1 MYKKY
6 SSLNPR
12 IVAIGGGT
20 GLSTLLKGIK
30 NYSSNITA
38 LVTMADDGGGSGIL
52 RRSFGMLP
60 PGDIRNCLLALS
72 DIEPEMNTLLS
83 HRFEKGELKGQSFG
97 NLFLLAMNEIYGSFE
112 EAVKMASN
120 ILRVKG
126 TVMPITVNDVNIEAT
141 YDDKSKAFGE
151 SILPTEAIKDN
162 KKIKRVRLCP
172 EDVEALDGVI
182 DAINNADI
190 ILIGPGSL
198 YTSVIPNLLVH
209 GVKEAIIASTAKK
222 IYIQNVMTQHG
233 ETDKMSVKDH
243 IEAIFEHAGKVI
255 DSAIIN
261 NCTLSDKAKEK
272 YLEEYQEQI
281 LLTADDK
288 KYLEEEGIDYIEGDC
303 LDEEDDFVRHDS
315 EKLASMIIDY
325 YVKTRRVK
333 TYEK

>member
-1 MYKKY
+1 MYNY
-6 SSLNPR
+6 RSLNPK
-12 IVAIGGGT
+12 IVTIGGGT

-30 NYSSNITA
+30 NYSSEITA

-60 PGDIRNCLLALS
+60 PGDVRNCLLALS

-112 EAVKMASN
+112 EAVKMASS

-151 SILPTEAIKDN
+151 SILPAEAIKDN
-162 KKIKRVRLCP
+162 KKIKRVELCP
-172 EDVEALDGVI
+172 KDVEPLDGVI
-182 DAINNADI
+182 TAINKADI

-198 YTSVIPNLLVH
+198 YTSIIPNLLVK
-209 GVKEAIIASTAKK
+209 GVTEAIISSPAKK
-222 IYIQNVMTQHG
+222 IYVQNVMTQHG
-233 ETDKMSVKDH
+233 ETDGMSVKDH
-243 IEAIFEHAGKVI
+243 VEAIFEHSDKI
-255 DSAIIN
+255 FDSIIIN
-261 NCTLSDKAKEK
+261 NKVLSEDLKKK
-272 YLEEYQEQI
+272 YQEEYQEQI
-281 LLTADDK
+281 FLTDGDK
-288 KYLEEEGIDYIEGDC
+288 KFLEEEAIDYIEGDC
-303 LDEEDDFVRHDS
+303 LDGGDYARHGS
-315 EKLASMIIDY
+315 EKLANMIIDY
-325 YVKTRRVK
+325 YIRTRRVK

>member
-1 MYKKY
+1 MFSYRN
-6 SSLNPR
+6 LNPR
-12 IVAIGGGT
+12 IVTIGGGT

-30 NYSSNITA
+30 NYSSEITA

-60 PGDIRNCLLALS
+60 PGDVRNCLLALS

-112 EAVKMASN
+112 EAVKMASS

-151 SILPTEAIKDN
+151 SILPAEAIKDN
-162 KKIKRVRLCP
+162 KKIKRVELCP
-172 EDVEALDGVI
+172 KDVEPLDGVI
-182 DAINNADI
+182 TAINKADI

-198 YTSVIPNLLVH
+198 YTSIIPNLLVK
-209 GVKEAIIASTAKK
+209 GVTEAIISSPAKK
-222 IYIQNVMTQHG
+222 IYVQNVMTQHG
-233 ETDKMSVKDH
+233 ETDDMSVKDH
-243 IEAIFEHAGKVI
+243 VGAIFEHSDKI
-255 DSAIIN
+255 FDSIIIN
-261 NCTLSDKAKEK
+261 NKVLSEDLKKK
-272 YLEEYQEQI
+272 YQEEYQEQI
-281 LLTADDK
+281 FLTDDDK
-288 KYLEEEGIDYIEGDC
+288 KFLEEEAIDYIEGDC
-303 LDEEDDFVRHDS
+303 LDSGDYARHDS
-315 EKLASMIIDY
+315 EKLSNMIIDY
-325 YVKTRRVK
+325 YIRTRRVK

>member
-1 MYKKY
+1 MFSYR
-6 SSLNPR
+6 SLNPR
-12 IVAIGGGT
+12 IVTIGGGT

-30 NYSSNITA
+30 NYSSEITA

-60 PGDIRNCLLALS
+60 PGDVRNCLLALS

-112 EAVKMASN
+112 EAVRMASS

-151 SILPTEAIKDN
+151 SILPAEAIKDN
-162 KKIKRVRLCP
+162 KKIKRVELCP
-172 EDVEALDGVI
+172 KDVEPLDGVI
-182 DAINNADI
+182 TAINKADI

-198 YTSVIPNLLVH
+198 YTSVIPNLLVK
-209 GVKEAIIASTAKK
+209 GVKEAILSSSAKK
-222 IYIQNVMTQHG
+222 IYVQNVMTQHG
-233 ETDKMSVKDH
+233 ETDEMSVKDH
-243 IEAIFEHAGKVI
+243 IEAIFEHSDKI
-255 DSAIIN
+255 FDSIIIN
-261 NCTLSDKAKEK
+261 NKVLSEELKKKYQEK
-272 YLEEYQEQI
+272 YQEQI
-281 LLTADDK
+281 FLTDDDK
-288 KYLEEEGIDYIEGDC
+288 KFLKEEAIDYTQGDC
-303 LDEEDDFVRHDS
+303 LDCCDYARHDS
-315 EKLASMIIDY
+315 EKLSKMIIDCY
-325 YVKTRRVK
+325 IKTRRVK

>member
-1 MYKKY
+1 MYNY
-6 SSLNPR
+6 RSLNPK
-12 IVAIGGGT
+12 IVTIGGGT

-30 NYSSNITA
+30 NYSSEITA

-60 PGDIRNCLLALS
+60 PGDVRNCLLALS

-112 EAVKMASN
+112 EAVKMASS

-151 SILPTEAIKDN
+151 SILPAEAIKDN
-162 KKIKRVRLCP
+162 KKIKRVELCP
-172 EDVEALDGVI
+172 KDVEPLDGVI
-182 DAINNADI
+182 TAINKADI

-198 YTSVIPNLLVH
+198 YTSIIPNLLVK
-209 GVKEAIIASTAKK
+209 GVTEAIISSPAKK
-222 IYIQNVMTQHG
+222 IYVQNVMTQHG
-233 ETDKMSVKDH
+233 ETDGMSVKDH
-243 IEAIFEHAGKVI
+243 VEAIFEHSDKI
-255 DSAIIN
+255 FDSIIIN
-261 NCTLSDKAKEK
+261 NKVLSEDLKKK
-272 YLEEYQEQI
+272 YQEEYQEQI
-281 LLTADDK
+281 FLTDGDK
-288 KYLEEEGIDYIEGDC
+288 KFLEEEAIDYIECDC
-303 LDEEDDFVRHDS
+303 LDGGDYARHGS
-315 EKLASMIIDY
+315 EKLANMIIDY
-325 YVKTRRVK
+325 YIRTRRVK

>member
-1 MYKKY
+1 MYNKY
-6 SSLNPR
+6 RSLNPK
-12 IVAIGGGT
+12 ILAIGGGT

-30 NYSSNITA
+30 NYSSEITA

-60 PGDIRNCLLALS
+60 PGDVRNCLLALS

-112 EAVKMASN
+112 EAVKMASS

-151 SILPTEAIKDN
+151 SILPAEAIKDN
-162 KKIKRVRLCP
+162 KKIKRVELCP
-172 EDVEALDGVI
+172 KDVEPLDGVI
-182 DAINNADI
+182 TAINKADI

-198 YTSVIPNLLVH
+198 YTSIIPNLLVK
-209 GVKEAIIASTAKK
+209 GVTEAIISSPAKK
-222 IYIQNVMTQHG
+222 IYVQNVMTQHG
-233 ETDKMSVKDH
+233 ETDDMSVKDH
-243 IEAIFEHAGKVI
+243 VEAIFEHSDKI
-255 DSAIIN
+255 FDSIIIN
-261 NCTLSDKAKEK
+261 NKVLSEDLKKK
-272 YLEEYQEQI
+272 YQEEYQEQI
-281 LLTADDK
+281 FLTDDDK
-288 KYLEEEGIDYIEGDC
+288 KFLEEEAIDYIEGDC
-303 LDEEDDFVRHDS
+303 LDGGNYVRHDS
-315 EKLASMIIDY
+315 EKLSNMIIDY
-325 YVKTRRVK
+325 YIRTRRVK